1 MHDEGAGH
9 RSVGS
14 VVRAR
19 WASLAVALF
28 MLALGTTP
36 SAQAAGPEEVF
47 RGGETVVVRG
57 GQTVP
62 HDLFLGAQS
71 VVIDGTV
78 QGDVMVGANT
88 VTVNGAIEGDLWA
101 AANTVLVN
109 GQVRGDVRAGAN
121 SLIVSGEVGRNV
133 LAATNSAV
141 VSDRGR
147 IGGDLMSFSAR
158 TEVAGQVRGDVSG
171 QTAEYQRTG
180 TIGGRELIQVAPREQ
195 RPQRAQETGIGQW
208 LADRVRHW
216 LGVVLI
222 GALLLL
228 IWRSGALNLATTIAR
243 RPLASLGSGLLVVV
257 GSVVGLILALV
268 VMVLLALLFGA
279 LQLGGLT
286 AIVII
291 GTILAEAVTVLGLV
305 LTGVF
310 VAGGLIG
317 LLVGRFLLEG
327 RVRSGGFDVWLWLL
341 LGTVLYV
348 IVAGLPTIGPLVQV
362 VAALLALG
370 ALGLGTW
377 GALRRPRV
385 VAEQA

>member
-1 MHDEGAGH
+1 
-9 RSVGS
+9 
-14 VVRAR
+14 
-19 WASLAVALF
+19 
-28 MLALGTTP
+28 
-36 SAQAAGPEEVF
+36 
-47 RGGETVVVRG
+47 
-57 GQTVP
+57 
-62 HDLFLGAQS
+62 
-71 VVIDGTV
+71 
-78 QGDVMVGANT
+78 
-88 VTVNGAIEGDLWA
+88 
-101 AANTVLVN
+101 
-109 GQVRGDVRAGAN
+109 
-121 SLIVSGEVGRNV
+121 
-133 LAATNSAV
+133 
-141 VSDRGR
+141 
-147 IGGDLMSFSAR
+147 
-158 TEVAGQVRGDVSG
+158 
-171 QTAEYQRTG
+171 
-180 TIGGRELIQVAPREQ
+180 
-195 RPQRAQETGIGQW
+195 
-208 LADRVRHW
+208 
-216 LGVVLI
+216 
-222 GALLLL
+222 
-228 IWRSGALNLATTIAR
+228 
-243 RPLASLGSGLLVVV
+243 LASLGSGLLVVV